1 MSFSPLLSVQISGVR
16 NIHIVYALFRRLLN
30 ECIFLS
36 TTWRKI
42 FSKWKHKIPI
52 LCLFFFLNSVLSFLS
67 KLISCNTVFISRT
80 PVIIC
85 HWFLSVLLFR
95 KQVTDIKTDFCDL
108 AFCLVRLPW
117 KLEACIPAFVN
128 RKDTLHAAFP
138 ISGMCLCDYFYF

>member
-1 MSFSPLLSVQISGVR
+1 MAWRTFTLFMCCLGDIWMNVFFFQEPEERYFQNE
-16 NIHIVYALFRRLLN
+16 NIRFQFCV
-30 ECIFLS
+30 
-36 TTWRKI
+36 
-42 FSKWKHKIPI
+42 
-52 LCLFFFLNSVLSFLS
+52 FFFLNSVLSFLS

-108 AFCLVRLPW
+108 TFCLVRLPW